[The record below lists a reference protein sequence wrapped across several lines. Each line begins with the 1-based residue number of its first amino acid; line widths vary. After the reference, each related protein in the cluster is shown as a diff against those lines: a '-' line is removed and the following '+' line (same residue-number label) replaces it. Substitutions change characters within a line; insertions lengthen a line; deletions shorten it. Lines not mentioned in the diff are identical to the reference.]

1 MVNFNIMLS
10 AAIKSDAF
18 IPYVAEDLKYIRNYY
33 RTC

>member
-18 IPYVAEDLKYIRNYY
+18 VPYIAEDLKYIRNYY
-33 RTC
+33 RPR